1 MKSYQKQV
9 LVQCDQLVTMNDFYV
24 TPENP
29 LGVIPE
35 GAVAM
40 DGSTIAWVGPTRSLP
55 LAWLS
60 APQIDMKGKTVF
72 PGFIDSHTHP
82 IFAGNRADEFEARLQ
97 GKSYQEIAKGG
108 GGILKTVDAT
118 RRASEVTLY
127 ELTKIR
133 LLRSLSFGVT
143 TIEAKSGYGLTTG
156 AEIKSLRVLQR
167 LKKELPM
174 TVVPT
179 FMGAHDIPPEYRNN
193 PEGYVNLICREMIPA
208 VAEQKLAEHCD
219 VFCEEGYFTVE
230 QSRKILLT
238 GLEYGLTPR
247 IHAEEFNNLES
258 AAMSCDI
265 GALSA
270 DHLLYLSD
278 AGIERLAS
286 SRTVA
291 TVLPGTA
298 FYLKMKQYA
307 PARKLL
313 DAGATV
319 ALATDFNPGSCMSQN
334 IQLMMVFGCLY
345 MGMLPHEAIRAVTI
359 NAAKAL
365 SLDVDRG
372 SLEAGKRADLA
383 IFSMQTYN
391 ELMYHFG
398 VNRISEVW
406 VGGTRVYTQPSLN
419 VQLIYS

>member
-35 GAVAM
+35 GAVAI
-40 DGSTIAWVGPTRSLP
+40 DGNTIAWVGPTRSLP
-55 LAWLS
+55 VAWLS
-60 APQIDMKGKTVF
+60 APQVDMKGKTVF

-82 IFAGNRADEFEARLQ
+82 VFAGNRADEFEARLQ
-97 GKSYQEIAKGG
+97 GKTYQEIAKAG

-127 ELTKIR
+127 ELTKAR

-143 TIEAKSGYGLTTG
+143 TIEAKSGYGLTTA
-156 AEIKSLRVLQR
+156 AELKSLRVLKR
-167 LKKELPM
+167 LQKELPM
-174 TVVPT
+174 TLVST

-193 PEGYVNLICREMIPA
+193 PDGYVNLICREMIPA
-208 VAEQKLAEHCD
+208 VAEEKLAEHCD

-286 SRTVA
+286 SNTVA

-319 ALATDFNPGSCMSQN
+319 AIATDFNPGSCMSQN
-334 IQLMMVFGCLY
+334 LQLMMVFGCLY
-345 MGMLPHEAIRAVTI
+345 MGMLPHEVIRAVTI
-359 NAAKAL
+359 SAAKAL
-365 SLDVDRG
+365 NLDVDRG

-383 IFSMQTYN
+383 VFNMQTYN
-391 ELMYHFG
+391 ELMYHYG

-406 VGGTRVYTQPSLN
+406 VGGTRVYTQPVMN
-419 VQLIYS
+419 IQPVFQ